1 MTSVRHVWS
10 ISTHAVRQDDAFRV
24 GCRAG
29 CISNRRVVVIFDRQ
43 GGVEERY
50 QRMGRQVF
58 FSHTYHFGKRD
69 LFFAVFRLIVHH
81 DHLLD
86 KGQAVHD
93 GAYLLQLVAG
103 DEDIFHI
110 RMHEAEQQVVGF
122 FQLDRERDVGRTGVE
137 HRQFADD
144 PGIPAFGEERH
155 VVAFLYAERN
165 KTGAGGVDLLP
176 DCPVAGGN
184 VLVSGLFPQERH
196 ILVYPYRVLKKVND
210 CLSHICNSVSCYIL
224 TMYFL

>member
-1 MTSVRHVWS
+1 MGETVVERQDDQRAPCMVDIDARERLLHIRRIV
-10 ISTHAVRQDDAFRV
+10 AVRQDDAFRV

-93 GAYLLQLVAG
+93 GAYLL
-103 DEDIFHI
+103 
-110 RMHEAEQQVVGF
+110 
-122 FQLDRERDVGRTGVE
+122 
-137 HRQFADD
+137 
-144 PGIPAFGEERH
+144 
-155 VVAFLYAERN
+155 
-165 KTGAGGVDLLP
+165 
-176 DCPVAGGN
+176 
-184 VLVSGLFPQERH
+184 
-196 ILVYPYRVLKKVND
+196 
-210 CLSHICNSVSCYIL
+210 
-224 TMYFL
+224 